1 MNDLFGVYGVTDP
14 ARALRS
20 LGIIP
25 AWSDADVAFGGAPVW
40 ANSSG
45 TVIACGELVLDNA
58 EDLRRMLDKPQ
69 AEAGELLAHLALC
82 HGDQAGKHARGMFAV
97 ALWNTR
103 EKILTL
109 LRDGVGAR
117 TLYYASSGRACWFG
131 ARLRALRRCPAVSD
145 ALSLPALRDYLACA
159 FVPGSQTL
167 WRDVSELRPGTTRT
181 WPGGAA
187 HSYWEPAEDTSE
199 WAEPMETHASRL
211 RALLEEAVRDCLPI
225 AGPTGIFL
233 SGGLD
238 SSLVTAL
245 AARDAPGP
253 LHTFAIHFGPEY
265 PHELEYSDLVARHCG
280 TRHHVI
286 ALPAKNIRET
296 LPETMAALDDP
307 IGDPLTTP
315 NLILGRAAALET
327 GVALNGE
334 GGDPCFGGPKNLP
347 MLLHEL
353 YGGETGRAGA
363 YLRAFQKCYDDL
375 PRLLLPDVRTALR
388 DSPPEAFLTPLLDDE
403 ASAHYLNR
411 LMYVNTRFKGA
422 DHILTKVSNLTSA
435 CGLLGRS
442 PLFDR
447 RVVAASFAIPPEF
460 KLSGASEKA
469 VLKRAVADL
478 LPDVILTRPKSG
490 MLVPVQSWF
499 AHDLRPMARSLL
511 LSRRSRIRPYLDQA
525 LVREWLEG
533 RPHLRPRAG
542 VKLWLLLTLELW
554 LRGNEAE

>member
-1 MNDLFGVYGVTDP
+1 MNDLFGVYGVPDP

-20 LGIIP
+20 LGIAP

-40 ANSSG
+40 SDSSG
-45 TVIACGELVLDNA
+45 TIIVSGEVILDNA
-58 EDLRRMLDKPQ
+58 DDLRQRLDRPQ
-69 AEAGELLAHLALC
+69 AEAGALLAELALC
-82 HGDQAGKHARGMFAV
+82 GADHAGKQARGMFAV

-103 EKILTL
+103 EKTLTL

-117 TLYYASSGRACWFG
+117 TLYYAASGRACWFG
-131 ARLRALRRCPAVSD
+131 ARLRALRRCPAVSG

-159 FVPGSQTL
+159 FVPGAQTL
-167 WRDVSELRPGTTRT
+167 WRDVSELRPGTTRA
-181 WPGGAA
+181 WPGGEAKT
-187 HSYWEPAEDTSE
+187 YWEPAEDDSA
-199 WAEPMETHASRL
+199 WAEPMEAHAARL
-211 RALLEEAVRDCLPI
+211 RALLEEAVRDCLP
-225 AGPTGIFL
+225 ASGPTGLFL

-245 AARDAPGP
+245 AVRDAPGP
-253 LHTFAIHFGPEY
+253 LHTFAIHFGLEY
-265 PHELEYSDLVARHCG
+265 PHELEYSNLVARHCG

-286 ALPAKNIRET
+286 ALPAKRIREA
-296 LPETMAALDDP
+296 LPETMEALDDP

-315 NLILGRAAALET
+315 NLILGRAAASET
-327 GVALNGE
+327 GVVLNGE

-353 YGGETGRAGA
+353 YGSENDRAGA
-363 YLRAFQKCYDDL
+363 YLRAFAKCYDDL
-375 PRLLLPDVRTALR
+375 PRLLLPDVQAALR
-388 DSPPEAFLTPLLDDE
+388 AAPPEAFLTPLLDDE
-403 ASAHYLNR
+403 AGGHYLNR
-411 LMYVNTRFKGA
+411 LMSVNTRFKGA

-435 CGLLGRS
+435 CGLVGRS

-447 RVVAASFAIPPEF
+447 RVVGASFAIPPPF

-490 MLVPVQSWF
+490 MLVPVQGWF
-499 AHDLRPMARSLL
+499 ARDLRPLARSLL
-511 LSRRSRIRPYLDQA
+511 LSRRSRIRPYLDQT

-533 RPHLRPRAG
+533 RSHLRPRAG

-554 LRGNEAE
+554 LRVNERD